1 MAHELIR
8 PSLTRLAAGPLTAA
22 CLATLLLATGC
33 SGKPADVAQSSA
45 QTQPAGAAGSP
56 GAAGAPGTAG
66 ARGNARFGKVLQSL
80 DLSDTQ
86 KEQIRTIMKDARTQ
100 ARSTT
105 DPDQRRTT
113 MRAAFAKVQDVLTPA
128 QRDAFKAK
136 IAELRAGSAAGAQ

>member
-1 MAHELIR
+1 MANELIR
-8 PSLTRLAAGPLTAA
+8 PSLTRLAGPLTAA
-22 CLATLLLATGC
+22 CLAVLLLATGC

-45 QTQPAGAAGSP
+45 QAQPAGT
-56 GAAGAPGTAG
+56 AGAPGSAG
-66 ARGNARFGKVLQSL
+66 ARGNARFGKVLQRL

-100 ARSTT
+100 ARGTT
-105 DPDQRRTT
+105 DTGQRRAA

-136 IAELRAGSAAGAQ
+136 MQELRNSSPAPAAAQ